1 MSESTIIFVNYL
13 TGIVIF
19 FFSPPVYQLL
29 VWTDFYSKVDADFFF
44 FLYILSYDWNMLIF
58 FVWVYKHNSEKKY
71 LKFMKYFPYIQEF
84 MSAGV
89 AECHAQSD

>member
-44 FLYILSYDWNMLIF
+44 FCTFFLMIEICLFF

>member
-58 FVWVYKHNSEKKY
+58 FCVG
-71 LKFMKYFPYIQEF
+71 I
-84 MSAGV
+84 
-89 AECHAQSD
+89 

>member
-1 MSESTIIFVNYL
+1 ML
-13 TGIVIF
+13 IF
-19 FFSPPVYQLL
+19 FF
-29 VWTDFYSKVDADFFF
+29 FFVHS
-44 FLYILSYDWNMLIF
+44 FLWLKYAYF